1 MWRGR
6 THHSKPNFHH
16 WTEIG
21 PVMLERHRVDN
32 VNGSIWNRAMSKE
45 QTVDCL
51 VRIFESMT
59 DKFGVGEVVEV
70 KVWA

>member
-16 WTEIG
+16 RTEIG
-21 PVMLERHRVDN
+21 PVMLERHRVDD
-32 VNGSIWNRAMSKE
+32 VNGSIWSRAMSKE

-51 VRIFESMT
+51 VSIFESMA
-59 DKFGVGEVVEV
+59 DNFGVGEVAEV